1 MKVLVGEHLVKIA
14 GNKNN
19 AQGILNNI
27 SLKVDAGEF
36 LGVMGPSGAGK
47 TTLLKI
53 LSGLEKPTSGK
64 VFLKGEE
71 ITRLK
76 DQPLRQLRNKDL
88 GFIFQDFNLVETLTI
103 KDNLLLPLIIGK
115 KSLPEMETSL
125 KEVANL
131 FGLTPFLSHYPA
143 EISIGQKQRVA
154 AARALINQPD
164 IIFADEPTGALDS
177 RNATELLR
185 YLEKINQEKDTTILM
200 VTHDPFTASYC
211 QRILFIK
218 DGAIFSE
225 LVRKNSRKEFFQKIL
240 QMQAA
245 IGGDLFRV

>member
-19 AQGILNNI
+19 SQRILNNV
-27 SLKVDAGEF
+27 SLKVEEGEF

-47 TTLLKI
+47 TTLLKV
-53 LSGLEKPTSGK
+53 LSAMEKPTSGK

-71 ITRLK
+71 LTRLK
-76 DQPLRQLRNKDL
+76 EDQLRQLRNKDL
-88 GFIFQDFNLVETLTI
+88 GFIFQDFNLVDALTI
-103 KDNLLLPLIIGK
+103 KDNILLPLVIGK
-115 KSLPEMETSL
+115 KKPEEMQASLE
-125 KEVANL
+125 EVVTL
-131 FGLTPFLSHYPA
+131 FGLKVFLDHYPP

-154 AARALINQPD
+154 AARALINQPE
-164 IIFADEPTGALDS
+164 IIFADEPTGSLDS

-185 YLEKINQEKDTTILM
+185 YLEKINQEKDATILM

-225 LVRKNSRKEFFQKIL
+225 LVRNNSRKEFFQKIL